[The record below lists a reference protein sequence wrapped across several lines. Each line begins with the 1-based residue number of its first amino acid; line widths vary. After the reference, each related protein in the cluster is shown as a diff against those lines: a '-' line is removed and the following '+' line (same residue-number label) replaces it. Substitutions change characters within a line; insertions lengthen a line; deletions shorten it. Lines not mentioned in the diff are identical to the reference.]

1 MGFLSERGKQP
12 RGFACFIKFPISQ
25 EIPPLDIVR
34 VRERRT
40 SLDCVPGPVEV
51 EAQVELGNIIVDSE
65 GEGEED
71 QPRLCTWSCG
81 GGGPG

>member
-1 MGFLSERGKQP
+1 M
-12 RGFACFIKFPISQ
+12 
-25 EIPPLDIVR
+25 R

-40 SLDCVPGPVEV
+40 SLDSVPGPVEV

-71 QPRLCTWSCG
+71 QPCEQVKAHHCLVDVSDKAKDQA
-81 GGGPG
+81 

>member
-1 MGFLSERGKQP
+1 M
-12 RGFACFIKFPISQ
+12 
-25 EIPPLDIVR
+25 R

-51 EAQVELGNIIVDSE
+51 EAQVELGNIIKDSE
-65 GEGEED
+65 GEGDED

-81 GGGPG
+81 AGGPG

>member
-1 MGFLSERGKQP
+1 
-12 RGFACFIKFPISQ
+12 
-25 EIPPLDIVR
+25 

-51 EAQVELGNIIVDSE
+51 KAQVELGNIIVDSE

-71 QPRLCTWSCG
+71 QPGKQVQAHHCLVDV
-81 GGGPG
+81 PDKAEDQA